1 MYAHRLRITVPE
13 NHEITV
19 RLPSDGPP
27 GEAELIV
34 LTESPAKP
42 GSGERIKTWLDT
54 WMRALP
60 RMEAHILDAGHLLLE
75 THAATAAALMLDFIA
90 RTKARPV

>member
-1 MYAHRLRITVPE
+1 MYAHRIRITVPE

-19 RLPSDGPP
+19 RLPSDVPQ

-42 GSGERIKTWLDT
+42 ASGERIKTWLDT
-54 WMRALP
+54 WIRTLPDSPAIPLEAL
-60 RMEAHILDAGHLLLE
+60 RRENLYE
-75 THAATAAALMLDFIA
+75 
-90 RTKARPV
+90 